1 FIDILHLPLPCL
13 FCLIT
18 PLLCRQQCLPVLI
31 QRIIPHTST
40 VVLLPL
46 QSLPTR
52 SELIASQAYYMEWIH
67 HSPGGG
73 KKFLTCGGIA
83 LESVHGHNAYWLA
96 TGRVSV
102 REPVPQC
109 IGTAAFDHIQ

>member
-1 FIDILHLPLPCL
+1 CL
-13 FCLIT
+13 YGLYLFHPFFFFLIN
-18 PLLCRQQCLPVLI
+18 PLLCDQQSLSVLI
-31 QRIIPHTST
+31 QHITSHTSL
-40 VVLLPL
+40 VLFLPL

-52 SELIASQAYYMEWIH
+52 SELIATQAHYIEWIH
-67 HSPGGG
+67 PSPGGG
-73 KKFLTCGGIA
+73 KKFLTCGAIA

-109 IGTAAFDHIQ
+109 IGTAAFDHIH